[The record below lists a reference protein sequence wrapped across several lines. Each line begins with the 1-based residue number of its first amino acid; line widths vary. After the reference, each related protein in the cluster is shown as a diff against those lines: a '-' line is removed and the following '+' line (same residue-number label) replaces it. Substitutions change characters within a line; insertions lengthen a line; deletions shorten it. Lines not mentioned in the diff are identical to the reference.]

1 MDRTMWTDERLD
13 DRFDWIDRRFD
24 EVGCRFDRLERRVD
38 TGFSRVDTGFSEVRA
53 EFRDV
58 RRLIFL
64 LWGPTMIGI
73 LASIAVAVVTNT

>member
-1 MDRTMWTDERLD
+1 MWTDERLD

-24 EVGCRFDRLERRVD
+24 EVDSRFDRLERRVD
-38 TGFSRVDTGFSEVRA
+38 AGFSEVRA

>member
-1 MDRTMWTDERLD
+1 MWTDERLD

-24 EVGCRFDRLERRVD
+24 EVDSRFDRLE
-38 TGFSRVDTGFSEVRA
+38 SRVDTGFSEVRA

-64 LWGPTMIGI
+64 LWGPTMAGI
-73 LASIAVAVVTNT
+73 LASIAVAIVTNT

>member
-1 MDRTMWTDERLD
+1 MWTDERLD

-24 EVGCRFDRLERRVD
+24 EVDSRFDRLERRVD
-38 TGFSRVDTGFSEVRA
+38 AGFTEVRA

-64 LWGPTMIGI
+64 LWGPTMVGI
-73 LASIAVAVVTNT
+73 LASIAVALVTNT

>member
-24 EVGCRFDRLERRVD
+24 EVDSRFDRLERRVD
-38 TGFSRVDTGFSEVRA
+38 AGFTEVRA
-53 EFRDV
+53 EFRDI

-64 LWGPTMIGI
+64 LWGPTMVGI
-73 LASIAVAVVTNT
+73 LASIAVALVTNT